1 MPPAEYEASQW
12 PDGLTLGLDFRH
24 LIADCG
30 RLCAFADATLDRID
44 EIGGT
49 RAGRLCV
56 HQGQRRIANSSPRQA
71 DHRALRVQC
80 IELSRE
86 QTKRVV

>member
-1 MPPAEYEASQW
+1 VPPAECEAPQW
-12 PDGLTLGLDFRH
+12 PEAPVSRVRNPLAF
-24 LIADCG
+24 G
-30 RLCAFADATLDRID
+30 RRCIPADRID

-49 RAGRLCV
+49 QAGRLCV